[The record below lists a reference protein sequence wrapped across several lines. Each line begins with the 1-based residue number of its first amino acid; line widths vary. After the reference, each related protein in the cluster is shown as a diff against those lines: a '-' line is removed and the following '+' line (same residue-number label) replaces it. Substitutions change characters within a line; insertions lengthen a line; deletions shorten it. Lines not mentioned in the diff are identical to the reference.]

1 MNTSFIIQTIKSQIE
16 CMKFAVDNI
25 EYQNNNFPMPNS
37 YNMGEQLINLGIQMF
52 STGIQAI
59 NSGKNIL
66 LDISKYYSQLNNISN
81 QINNL
86 INNANMGNIFQPPIL
101 MNPGGMMMQNQNP
114 NQVIENNESIFIFN
128 VAFEEETGDKAV
140 IHAKSEMT
148 VEELLNE
155 YLKIRSGFINENEI
169 IKFSYSAM
177 DLKRNDKRKIKDVF
191 NGSSIQRI
199 IVPFRYFN

>member
-1 MNTSFIIQTIKSQIE
+1 
-16 CMKFAVDNI
+16 MKFAVDNI
-25 EYQNNNFPMPNS
+25 EYQNNNFPMPFS

-66 LDISKYYSQLNNISN
+66 LDISKYYSQLNNILN
-81 QINNL
+81 QLNNL

-114 NQVIENNESIFIFN
+114 NQVIEYNEYIFTVVFK
-128 VAFEEETGDKAV
+128 ETTGDKAV

-155 YLKIRSGFINENEI
+155 YLKIRSGFINENAI
-169 IKFSYSAM
+169 SKFLYCSM
-177 DLKRNDKRKIKDVF
+177 ELKRNDKRKIKYLLIGSTPTIMVVF
-191 NGSSIQRI
+191 SE
-199 IVPFRYFN
+199 Y

>member
-16 CMKFAVDNI
+16 CMKFAVNNI

-59 NSGKNIL
+59 NTGKNIL

-114 NQVIENNESIFIFN
+114 NQVIENNESIFNI
-128 VAFEEETGDKAV
+128 VFEETTGGKAV

-155 YLKIRSGFINENEI
+155 YLKIRRGFINENEI
-169 IKFSYSAM
+169 SRFLYSAK
-177 DLKRNDKRKIKDVF
+177 DLKRNDKRKIKYVF
-191 NGSSIQRI
+191 TAGPTPKI
-199 IVPFRYFN
+199 IVSFRDII

>member
-25 EYQNNNFPMPNS
+25 EYQNNNFPMPFS

-52 STGIQAI
+52 STGMQAI

-81 QINNL
+81 QLNNL

-101 MNPGGMMMQNQNP
+101 MNLGGMMMQNQNP

-128 VAFEEETGDKAV
+128 VEETGHRYIIK
-140 IHAKSEMT
+140 AKSEMT

-155 YLKIRSGFINENEI
+155 YLKIRRGFINENEI

-191 NGSSIQRI
+191 TCCQVQKI
-199 IVPFRYFN
+199 IVSFRNIN